1 MQRNATGGHGYTK
14 GMARDLSVYHA
25 RTRTRGVNPFVY
37 WPTRI
42 VLQPVLMLLFWLK
55 RIGREHI
62 PADGGVILAPNH
74 RSFLDPWVVGIC
86 LRRPVYFLAK
96 QELFRKRWM
105 GWFLN
110 SLGAFPVKRGES
122 DEQAMETARLLVER
136 GNVLLIFPEGTRIR
150 RGSLG
155 DPKRG
160 VGRLALQTGA
170 PVVPVAV
177 TGTERARRGFIIRPC
192 KVRVRCGRPLTFP
205 LVDQPSAHLAGEV
218 TARIWPCV
226 ELQYEWLG
234 GMPALRTAAVVG
246 AGPMGTA
253 LASLLARAGLEVE
266 LGCRTKEQAERIADA
281 GSNDDRLPGVE
292 LPAGVSARPVSKIE
306 FQAVD
311 LVVFAVPSRDL
322 PAAVGEV
329 AASIGRRTAV
339 VVCSK
344 GLVRPFGM
352 RPSEYVAERVVARGV
367 AALAGPAH
375 AAEAATGSASL
386 VVASEDPDLRR
397 QLVRLFEKAGTGV
410 EETDDVVGAELA
422 ACGKNVAALAASA
435 AAVHHVNDA
444 GAVASRV
451 FEEVHALARREG
463 ARTETFTG
471 TAGVGDLVA
480 TVIAAG
486 SRNRRAGE
494 MLAHGARPDE
504 IRAALG
510 ETPEALDAVP
520 LLEKVLERRGL
531 PALAV
536 TELATLVEGR
546 EQGPER
552 AAAAR

>member
-1 MQRNATGGHGYTK
+1 
-14 GMARDLSVYHA
+14 MARDLSTYHA
-25 RTRTRGVNPFVY
+25 RTRTRGVNPYVY
-37 WPTRI
+37 WPTRF
-42 VLQPVLMLLFWLK
+42 VLQPLLMLLFRVK

-62 PADGGVILAPNH
+62 PTTGGVILAPNH

-86 LRRPVYFLAK
+86 IRRPAYFVAK
-96 QELFRKRWM
+96 SELFEKRLL

-110 SLGAFPVKRGES
+110 SLGAFPIRRGDS
-122 DEQAMETARLLVER
+122 DVEAMETARLLVER
-136 GNVLLIFPEGTRIR
+136 GEALLIFPEGTRIR

-155 DPKRG
+155 DAKRG
-160 VGRLALQTGA
+160 VGRLALETGA

-177 TGTERARRGFIIRPC
+177 MGTERVRRGCIIRPC
-192 KVRVRCGRPLTFP
+192 KVRIRCGRPLTFP
-205 LVDQPSAHLAGEV
+205 RVERPSAHLAREV

-266 LGCRTKEQAERIADA
+266 LGCRTKEQAELIA
-281 GSNDDRLPGVE
+281 GSGVNHERLPGVE
-292 LPAGVSARPVSKIE
+292 LPAGIAARPVSKIE

-344 GLVRPFGM
+344 GLVRPLAM
-352 RPSEYVAERVVARGV
+352 RPSEYVGERVLARGV

-375 AAEAATGSASL
+375 AAEAATGDAAF
-386 VVASEDPDLRR
+386 VVASHDPDLRR
-397 QLVRLFEKAGTGV
+397 QLMRLFEKAGSGV

-435 AAVHHVNDA
+435 AAVHHINDA
-444 GAVASRV
+444 GAVAGRV
-451 FEEVHALARREG
+451 FTEVYALAMHKG
-463 ARTETFTG
+463 ARPETFVG

-480 TVIAAG
+480 TVLAEG

-494 MLAHGARPDE
+494 MLAQGARPEE
-504 IRAALG
+504 IRARLG
-510 ETPEALDAVP
+510 ETPEALDAVA
-520 LLEKVLERRGL
+520 LLEDSLERHAL
-531 PALAV
+531 PGTAVGELSALV
-536 TELATLVEGR
+536 DGR
-546 EQGPER
+546 IQPLEPV
-552 AAAAR
+552 AAAR

>member
-1 MQRNATGGHGYTK
+1 
-14 GMARDLSVYHA
+14 MARDLTTYHA

-42 VLQPVLMLLFWLK
+42 VLQPLLMLLFWLK
-55 RIGREHI
+55 RVGREHI
-62 PADGGVILAPNH
+62 PADGGVIIAPNH

-86 LRRPVYFLAK
+86 LRRPVYFVAK
-96 QELFRKRWM
+96 RELFQRRWM

-110 SLGAFPVKRGES
+110 SLGAFPIRRGES
-122 DEQAMETARLLVER
+122 DEEAMETARQLVAR
-136 GNVLLIFPEGTRIR
+136 GEAILIFPEGTRIC

-160 VGRLALQTGA
+160 VGRLALETGA

-177 TGTERARRGFIIRPC
+177 KGTERARRGFIIRPC
-192 KVRVRCGRPLTFP
+192 KVAVRCGRPLTFP
-205 LVDQPSAHLAGEV
+205 RVDKPSAHLASEV

-234 GMPALRTAAVVG
+234 GIPALRTAAVVG

-266 LGCRTKEQAERIADA
+266 LGCRTREQAERIAIA
-281 GSNDDRLPGVE
+281 GENHDRLPGIA
-292 LPAGVSARPVSKIE
+292 LPDGISARPVSKIE

-339 VVCSK
+339 LVCSK

-352 RPSEYVAERVVARGV
+352 RPSEYVAERVLARGV

-375 AAEAATGSASL
+375 AAEAAIGDAAL
-386 VVASEDPDLRR
+386 VVASEDADLRR
-397 QLVRLFEKAGTGV
+397 QLVRLFEKAGAGV
-410 EETDDVVGAELA
+410 EETNDVVGTELA

-435 AAVHHVNDA
+435 AAVHRMNDA
-444 GAVASRV
+444 GAAASRV
-451 FEEVHALARREG
+451 FAEVHALALQEG

-480 TVIAAG
+480 TVIAEG

-494 MLAHGARPDE
+494 MLGRGMRPDE
-504 IRAALG
+504 IRASLG

-520 LLEKVLERRGL
+520 LLQTRFERRGL
-531 PALAV
+531 PAEAV
-536 TELATLVEGR
+536 TELAALVDGR
-546 EQGPER
+546 TDRPESV
-552 AAAAR
+552 ASAH

>member
-1 MQRNATGGHGYTK
+1 
-14 GMARDLSVYHA
+14 MARDLTTYHA

-62 PADGGVILAPNH
+62 PANGGVIIAPNH

-86 LRRPVYFLAK
+86 LRRPVYFVAK
-96 QELFRKRWM
+96 RELFQRRWM

-110 SLGAFPVKRGES
+110 SLGAFPIRRGES
-122 DEQAMETARLLVER
+122 DEEAMETARQLVQR
-136 GNVLLIFPEGTRIR
+136 GEAILIFPEGTRIR

-160 VGRLALQTGA
+160 VGRLALETGA

-177 TGTERARRGFIIRPC
+177 KGTERARRGIIIRPC

-205 LVDQPSAHLAGEV
+205 RVEKPSAHLASEV

-234 GMPALRTAAVVG
+234 GIPALRTAAVVG

-266 LGCRTKEQAERIADA
+266 LGCRTREQADRIAGA
-281 GSNDDRLPGVE
+281 GENHDRLPGVA
-292 LPAGVSARPVSKIE
+292 LPDGISARPVSKIE

-339 VVCSK
+339 LVCSK

-352 RPSEYVAERVVARGV
+352 RPSEYVAERVLARAV

-375 AAEAATGSASL
+375 AAEAAIGDAAL
-386 VVASEDPDLRR
+386 VVASENADLRR
-397 QLVRLFEKAGTGV
+397 QLVRLFEKAGAGV
-410 EETDDVVGAELA
+410 EETDDVVGTELA

-435 AAVHHVNDA
+435 AAVHRMNDA
-444 GAVASRV
+444 GVAASRV
-451 FEEVHALARREG
+451 FAEVHALALQEG

-480 TVIAAG
+480 TVIAEG

-494 MLAHGARPDE
+494 MLGRGMRPDE
-504 IRAALG
+504 IRASLG

-520 LLEKVLERRGL
+520 LLQTRFERRGM
-531 PALAV
+531 PAEAV
-536 TELATLVEGR
+536 TELAALVDGR
-546 EQGPER
+546 PER
-552 AAAAR
+552 VEPVASAR

>member
-1 MQRNATGGHGYTK
+1 
-14 GMARDLSVYHA
+14 MARDLSTYHA

-37 WPTRI
+37 WPTRVI
-42 VLQPVLMLLFWLK
+42 LQPLMMLLFWLQ
-55 RIGREHI
+55 RVGREHI
-62 PADGGVILAPNH
+62 PATGGVILAPNH

-86 LRRPVYFLAK
+86 LRRPAYFVAK
-96 QELFRKRWM
+96 QELFEKRWL

-110 SLGAFPVKRGES
+110 SLGAFPIRRGES
-122 DEQAMETARLLVER
+122 DTEAMETARILVER
-136 GNVLLIFPEGTRIR
+136 GEAILIFPEGTRIR

-160 VGRLALQTGA
+160 VGRVALETGA
-170 PVVPVAV
+170 PVVPIAV
-177 TGTERARRGFIIRPC
+177 LGTERARRGFLIRPC

-205 LVDQPSAHLAGEV
+205 RVERPSAHLASEV

-234 GMPALRTAAVVG
+234 GLPALRTAAVVG

-253 LASLLARAGLEVE
+253 LASLLAAAGLDVE
-266 LGCRTKEQAERIADA
+266 LGCRTREQAERIA
-281 GSNDDRLPGVE
+281 GSGANHDRLPGIE
-292 LPAGVSARPVSKIE
+292 LPKGVTARPVSRIE

-311 LVVFAVPSRDL
+311 LVVFAVASRDL

-344 GLVRPFGM
+344 GLVAPLAM
-352 RPSEYVAERVVARGV
+352 RPSEYVAERVLARAVAV
-367 AALAGPAH
+367 LAGPAH
-375 AAEAATGSASL
+375 AAEAATGSAAL
-386 VVASEDPDLRR
+386 VVASHDPDLRR
-397 QLVRLFEKAGTGV
+397 QLVRLFDKAGAGV
-410 EETDDVVGAELA
+410 EETDDVAGAELA

-435 AAVHHVNDA
+435 AAVNSINDA
-444 GAVASRV
+444 GAAASRV
-451 FEEVHALARREG
+451 FGEVHALALDEG
-463 ARTETFTG
+463 ARTETFAG

-480 TVIAAG
+480 TVLAEG

-504 IRAALG
+504 IRARLG

-520 LLEKVLERRGL
+520 LLQQELERRAL
-531 PALAV
+531 PAAAV
-536 TELATLVEGR
+536 SELAALVDGSVEA
-546 EQGPER
+546 PER

>member
-1 MQRNATGGHGYTK
+1 V
-14 GMARDLSVYHA
+14 ARDLSTYHA

-37 WPTRI
+37 WPTRLA
-42 VLQPVLMLLFWLK
+42 VQPVLTVLFWLK

-62 PADGGVILAPNH
+62 PATGGVILAPNH
-74 RSFLDPWVVGIC
+74 RSFLDPWVVGVC
-86 LRRPVYFLAK
+86 LRRPIYFVAK
-96 QELFRKRWM
+96 RELFAKRWM

-110 SLGAFPVKRGES
+110 SLGAFPIRRGES
-122 DEQAMETARLLVER
+122 DEEAMETARALVER
-136 GNVLLIFPEGTRIR
+136 GEAVLIFPEGTRIR

-170 PVVPVAV
+170 PVVPIAV
-177 TGTERARRGFIIRPC
+177 MGTERARRGILIRPC
-192 KVRVRCGRPLTFP
+192 QVRVRCGRPLTFP
-205 LVDQPSAHLAGEV
+205 RVERPSGHLASEV

-234 GMPALRTAAVVG
+234 GLPALRTAAVVG

-266 LGCRTKEQAERIADA
+266 LGCRTRDQAERIA
-281 GSNDDRLPGVE
+281 GSGTNHERLPGVE
-292 LPAGVSARPVSKIE
+292 LPDAVTAIPVSRIE

-344 GLVRPFGM
+344 GLVRPLGM
-352 RPSEYVAERVVARGV
+352 RPSEYVGERVLARGV

-375 AAEAATGSASL
+375 AAEAATGRAALVIASRD
-386 VVASEDPDLRR
+386 ADLRR
-397 QLVRLFEKAGTGV
+397 QLVRLLERAGAGV

-422 ACGKNVAALAASA
+422 ACAKNVAALAAAA
-435 AAVHHVNDA
+435 AAVERLNDA
-444 GAVASRV
+444 GAAASRV
-451 FEEVHALARREG
+451 FAEVYALALHEG
-463 ARTETFTG
+463 ARAETFAG
-471 TAGVGDLVA
+471 MAGVGDLVA

-494 MLAHGARPDE
+494 MLAHGAAPDE
-504 IRAALG
+504 IRARLG
-510 ETPEALDAVP
+510 ETPEALDAAA
-520 LLEKVLERRGL
+520 LLQQALERRGL
-531 PALAV
+531 PARAV
-536 TELATLVEGR
+536 TELAALVEGR
-546 EQGPER
+546 IQPPEWV
-552 AAAAR
+552 AAAR